1 MWTVA
6 AEYGISDVALAKI
19 CKKLD
24 VPRPGIGFWN
34 RVAHGQSL
42 RRAALPPRQRG
53 VPAAAEV
60 YGASKAAPPTPPGPK
75 PAYPNIPVPET
86 LSHPHPT
93 VRRIRTELDGQK
105 IHNGALALSAG
116 RDTVVRVTPACRNRA
131 LILFDALAK
140 ALAERGHELVFG
152 LKHELRSTPYSLAAC
167 FPHRWREPAATA
179 GNGLRKL
186 VTGAEDLQEA
196 VVLCNNSLLSQR
208 PLTAAQIQI
217 VGQRVLTFAVAPL
230 EQMA

>member
-167 FPHRWREPAATA
+167 FPHRVWSDGKMGKLEARLGEIVVGIEGAAEV
-179 GNGLRKL
+179 L
-186 VTGAEDLQEA
+186 AEQKRQCETP
-196 VVLCNNSLLSQR
+196 S
-208 PLTAAQIQI
+208 IQSSRA
-217 VGQRVLTFAVAPL
+217 RVRLHRRR
-230 EQMA
+230 